1 MLKQVPALPI
11 HKIMDPIRG
20 TDVSLALAR
29 IAIDALAQAGK
40 IETGA
45 MKLSLDTMRDSGQ
58 QLVEMLENL
67 GQNINT
73 YA

>member
-1 MLKQVPALPI
+1 
-11 HKIMDPIRG
+11 MDPIRG

>member
-1 MLKQVPALPI
+1 MLNPSTVLPI
-11 HKIMDPIRG
+11 RKTMTPIRG
-20 TDVSLALAR
+20 TDVSLALSR
-29 IAIDALAQAGK
+29 ISIDAMAPAGK

-45 MKLSLDTMRDSGQ
+45 MKMSLDVMRDSGQ
-58 QLVEMLENL
+58 QLVDMLESL